1 MISTDTDSFLVQKAK
16 VLCLDT
22 LSDIIW
28 ERSEMKL
35 ISSSIESEIAQYLR
49 SDNKT
54 EYFVSFVVVTGKET
68 RICPVSARISE
79 CLQ

>member
-22 LSDIIW
+22 LSDINW

-54 EYFVSFVVVTGKET
+54 EYFVSFVVVTGKEM
-68 RICPVSARISE
+68 RICPVPAGISE